1 MHTKVYKSRRHNKL
15 GLGAFLLLS
24 IVSIS
29 GLALWRMPSV
39 QLMTVESGSMTP
51 AIRKGDAVVLRPV
64 KSSDL
69 KVGDVVSYRS
79 PADQSIIITHRIVEV
94 EKTWKQVI
102 TKGDNVGRN
111 DKPLPMSE
119 IVGKVDLRVAYLGY
133 ALDFL
138 RTPAGLATCVYL
150 PAALIIGLELR
161 RLTKHYTRPTYRL
174 SAYSKHG

>member
-1 MHTKVYKSRRHNKL
+1 MPTRVYKSRRHNRL

-24 IVSIS
+24 LVSIG

-64 KSSDL
+64 ASSNL

-79 PADQSIIITHRIVEV
+79 PADQSVIITHRIVEV

-102 TKGDNVGRN
+102 TKGDNVSRN

-119 IVGKVDLRVAYLGY
+119 IIGRVDLRVAYLGF
-133 ALDFL
+133 ALGFL
-138 RTPAGLATCVYL
+138 RTPAGLIACVYL
-150 PAALIIGLELR
+150 PALLIVGLELK
-161 RLTKHYTRPTYRL
+161 RLAVNYTKHTYRL
-174 SAYSKHG
+174 VGYSKHS